1 MATLWNLTSPNQI
14 KYAAIPLSIS
24 TILHLQSKCTN
35 ISTKA
40 RKPLLKRINF
50 RMPDISCQCHVELLK
65 LHNTSVA
72 CWCIINS

>member
-1 MATLWNLTSPNQI
+1 MATMWNLTAPNTNLIQYNTI
-14 KYAAIPLSIS
+14 LLSIS
-24 TILHLQSKCTN
+24 TISYLQSKCTHIN
-35 ISTKA
+35 LKA

-72 CWCIINS
+72 LGA